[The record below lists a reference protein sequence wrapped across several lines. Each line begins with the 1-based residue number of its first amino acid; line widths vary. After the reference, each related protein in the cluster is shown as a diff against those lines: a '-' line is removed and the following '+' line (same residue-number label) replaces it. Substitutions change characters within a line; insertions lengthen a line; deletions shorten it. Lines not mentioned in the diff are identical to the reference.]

1 MLITLDMV
9 ISGFVS
15 KVVNNCW
22 DFSKNKLRCVDKNR
36 ESNEQNIETRIY
48 QVIIDALNK
57 LTYDKFTEQ
66 DVLYDSAE
74 NILKGFKSSKNDI
87 EESVRAGLKMLG
99 LQSGTDTDKEFLRI
113 LCHEICKDENDILYK
128 EIAMLQQEQMVEAMG
143 KGFSESHQNEQKAL
157 KLLDE
162 IKEDTRRVRGFL
174 AGKGGNE
181 AETYNEIHIANRTKE
196 YADRWNKNVFLN
208 DFNERDENAGV
219 NIKLREL
226 YLEEHLPQYIWKAS
240 QKPRNDLK
248 DLLKEYIVDIANR
261 RMLLILGQ
269 AGIGKSTLITWILS
283 NLVEQKDQ
291 ILVYQFASDLK
302 NINWTEDNILNEIV
316 KTIGLKHTELEGR
329 TLILDGFDEISAN
342 GDKERILNKLNQE
355 LKVMNILQRFS
366 LIINCRE
373 NYINQSDL
381 GNIEYII
388 LQAWNEEQ
396 IKSFCGNYE
405 KKSARKNSEA
415 LKSNILEVKIRKLIE
430 NKAVFGIPLILYM
443 VLALNVDIEETS
455 SRVEIYDQIFS
466 LKRGGIY
473 DRCYDIEHRI
483 NAPEI
488 KKHIHRIS
496 QRIAFWMFENNANE
510 AVISQ
515 KEFEEICEIEMSES
529 GKKGEEILRDAL
541 IGNFFKLKYCE
552 GKETDEIQFVHR
564 SIYEYYV
571 AVYFFESIHKLT
583 TKEEAAGK
591 LGELLKYGILS
602 EQILEFIKYK
612 FDSVKGYS
620 LSDNTKKIFNMML
633 QYGMTYYVKDKYK
646 NIIVME
652 LNIFANMLEVV
663 HLWNPKLEK
672 ADNNIVLY
680 LLHGGSLKLNL
691 SGVDLSGAKLGKA
704 DLSEANLSEANLS
717 RVDLTEANLSRANL
731 SRANLSGADLDE
743 TDLSRADL
751 SRADLSR
758 AYLFGANLSGADLS
772 GANLNRANLLAADL
786 HIADLRGADLRKADL
801 GQADLSIAD
810 LSGADLIEV
819 GLEYADLFATVFD
832 EKQADELCGKYD
844 MNDSR
849 VYIFKTDEIISYK
862 EYCIRK

>member
-1 MLITLDMV
+1 MLITSEIV
-9 ISGFVS
+9 IGGFVS
-15 KVVNNCW
+15 KVINDCGDILKSKIKSANKDRV
-22 DFSKNKLRCVDKNR
+22 SKN
-36 ESNEQNIETRIY
+36 QNLETRIY
-48 QVIIDALNK
+48 QVIIDALNE

-74 NILKGFKSSKNDI
+74 SILKGFKSSKNDI

-99 LQSGTDTDKEFLRI
+99 LQGGTDADKELLRI

-128 EIAMLQQEQMVEAMG
+128 EIAMLQQGQMVEAMG
-143 KGFSESHQNEQKAL
+143 KGFSESHQNDQKAL

-162 IKEDTRRVRGFL
+162 IKEDTGRVRGFL
-174 AGKGGNE
+174 AGQEGNE

-226 YLEEHLPQYIWKAS
+226 YLEEHLPHYIWKAN
-240 QKPRNDLK
+240 KNPRNDLK
-248 DLLKEYIVDIANR
+248 DLLKEYIVDTDKR
-261 RMLLILGQ
+261 RMLLILGL

-283 NLVEQKDQ
+283 NIVEQKDR

-302 NINWTEDNILNEIV
+302 NVNWTEDNIFNEIV
-316 KTIGLKHTELEGR
+316 KKIGLKSTELEGK
-329 TLILDGFDEISAN
+329 TLILDGFDEIYAN

-405 KKSARKNSEA
+405 KKSARKNSEVVKNSNLE
-415 LKSNILEVKIRKLIE
+415 LKMNKILE
-430 NKAVFGIPLILYM
+430 NKEIFGIPLILYM
-443 VLALNVDIEETS
+443 VLALNVDIEESS

-496 QRIAFWMFENNANE
+496 QRIAFWMFENNADE
-510 AVISQ
+510 AFISQ
-515 KEFEEICEIEMSES
+515 EKFEEICENEMKEL
-529 GKKGEEILRDAL
+529 GKKEEDIQRDAL

-564 SIYEYYV
+564 SIYEYFV

-583 TKEEAAGK
+583 SKEEGAGK
-591 LGELLKYGILS
+591 LGELLKYGRFS
-602 EQILEFIKYK
+602 EQILEYIKYK
-612 FDSVKGYS
+612 FDSMEGYNFS
-620 LSDNTKKIFNMML
+620 NITKEVFDIML
-633 QYGMTYYVKDKYK
+633 QNGMTYYFIKEQKKPLMD
-646 NIIVME
+646 ILEREM
-652 LNIFANMLEVV
+652 NIFFNMLEVV
-663 HLWNPKLEK
+663 HLWN
-672 ADNNIVLY
+672 
-680 LLHGGSLKLNL
+680 G
-691 SGVDLSGAKLGKA
+691 KLGKIDNKIVIYLRHNYLERLNLRGA
-704 DLSEANLSEANLS
+704 DLSRANLIEIDL
-717 RVDLTEANLSRANL
+717 RMVDLNGADLEGADLGGADLRGADLVGANLSRANL
-731 SRANLSGADLDE
+731 SRANLSRADLGGADL
-743 TDLSRADL
+743 
-751 SRADLSR
+751 
-758 AYLFGANLSGADLS
+758 GGADLR
-772 GANLNRANLLAADL
+772 GAYLIDANLRGT
-786 HIADLRGADLRKADL
+786 DLRGADLTKADL
-801 GQADLSIAD
+801 RNA
-810 LSGADLIEV
+810 
-819 GLEYADLFATVFD
+819 VFD
-832 EKQADELCGKYD
+832 EKQIHEFC
-844 MNDSR
+844 R
-849 VYIFKTDEIISYK
+849 
-862 EYCIRK
+862 